1 MPLIPLDL
9 KAAWKAAGA
18 ACLSLATS
26 LQARDDRDAKRP
38 DQQTLVV
45 RIVLLAALLLRL
57 AVPLGVVGAFGL
69 AQPAIAQSYSVEQP
83 KGATAQ
89 RSHLSADLALIT
101 DCHCPRAGHGGM
113 LGRRCNCL
121 GSQAAF
127 YSNARL
133 IPASLSSEGAL
144 VTVPRPTAA
153 FRPTESPPPEQ
164 LRRGLAAPPPP
175 TQAPPSFPSDCV
187 TA

>member
-9 KAAWKAAGA
+9 SAAWKAAGA
-18 ACLSLATS
+18 TCPSQATS
-26 LQARDDRDAKRP
+26 LQAREDRDAKRP
-38 DQQTLVV
+38 GQQTLVE

-57 AVPLGVVGAFGL
+57 AVPLGVAGAFGL
-69 AQPAIAQSYSVEQP
+69 AQPAIAQSYSVERP
-83 KGATAQ
+83 KVATAQ

-101 DCHCPRAGHGGM
+101 DCHCPRAGHGRI

-127 YSNARL
+127 YANARL
-133 IPASLSSEGAL
+133 IPASLSFAAAL
-144 VTVPRPTAA
+144 ISVPEPAAA
-153 FRPTESPPPEQ
+153 FRSADAPPLEP

-175 TQAPPSFPSDCV
+175 SQAPPSFPSDCV